1 MNVAV
6 INPFDPLPGEGFR
19 PGRYAALCAALVR
32 AGHRVRWYS
41 SAFWHEF
48 KKPRDE
54 PAIHAAAR
62 EAGYDVRLVPALGYT
77 KNLSLQRL
85 RDHRT
90 VSRRMRNLI
99 SEESFQP
106 DSIVVSLPPP
116 VLGAVAAD
124 WAQQTGTRLVVD
136 VQDLWPETFRRFWP
150 AGLGW
155 LNGLLFAG
163 VRRDARRTLR
173 SASALAAVAEGYIQQ
188 VRRDVPADLPTAVL
202 PLGVDIERFDAGVHP
217 LNRIGLD
224 KPPDQRWLFLGGAI
238 RSHIDVAGTAELLAE
253 LARRGR
259 RDVRLVVVADDAT
272 TPPLRAE
279 VQRLALSNVDFLGY
293 RPYEEFVS
301 IAAACD
307 LALCPL
313 NPAAMV
319 YLPNRVFDCF
329 AAGLPVLQSGSAEV
343 ARLLARH
350 QAGLSVTPGQPAA
363 WADAAENLLASPLSP
378 DHRTR
383 RGLWVR
389 QYDRTHLAERFAD
402 FVTGSTK
409 NPRRN
414 VKIG

>member
-32 AGHRVRWYS
+32 AGHCVRWYS
-41 SAFWHEF
+41 SSFWHEF

-62 EAGYDVRLVPALGYT
+62 KAGYEVRLIQALGYS

-85 RDHRT
+85 RDHAAVAHRL
-90 VSRRMRNLI
+90 RNLI
-99 SEESFQP
+99 QKENFQP
-106 DSIVVSLPPP
+106 DAIAVSLPPP

-124 WAQQTGTRLVVD
+124 WSRQSRARLVVD

-173 SASALAAVAEGYIQQ
+173 SACALAAVAEGYIRE
-188 VRRDVPADLPTAVL
+188 VRPDAPPETPTAVL
-202 PLGVDIERFDAGVHP
+202 PLGVDLERFDAGVQP
-217 LNRIGLD
+217 LSEIGLD
-224 KPPDQRWLFLGGAI
+224 KPSDQRWLFLGGAI
-238 RSHIDVAGTAELLAE
+238 RSHIDVKGTAELLAE

-272 TPPLRAE
+272 TPTLRAE
-279 VQRLALSNVDFLGY
+279 VQRLGLTNVDFLGY

-343 ARLLARH
+343 ARLLDRH
-350 QAGLSVTPGQPAA
+350 KAGFSVAPGQPSA
-363 WADAAENLLASPLSP
+363 WADAAEHLLAHPLPS
-378 DHRTR
+378 DHRAR
-383 RGLWVR
+383 RGEWVGHFDRR
-389 QYDRTHLAERFAD
+389 QLAERFAR
-402 FVTGSTK
+402 FVTPPET
-409 NPRRN
+409 
-414 VKIG
+414 